1 MNIARYFT
9 ISEPERLALY
19 EEGRDR
25 KSLEKASLE
34 KDLFVCYFLHRA
46 FACAGV
52 GEHLTF
58 KGGTSLSKAH
68 AITDRFSEDVDLVV
82 DRNALGLPE
91 DGIPGPQHSARQ
103 QKERAKKIAKACY
116 AWAADVMIPKLRE
129 AMGADLAGRNWAF
142 TIAPDNDNHE
152 TNISFDFPRLFD
164 AGSYLLPNVKVDLVA
179 KADIWPSQPMPIRSY
194 LHELFPD
201 ALGEGSFMANTLHAE
216 RTMLEKALLLHEVL
230 IQRPEGPR
238 SRLARH
244 YYDLFFLL
252 RAGID
257 QLAKKDVGLYQAIV
271 QQRSIYYRYS
281 GVDYDALLQDG
292 FTIIP
297 QGAAHDAWHHDYDG
311 MSRDMFY
318 GEVPAFN
325 DVMTAMEQFEQEF
338 RLWLKG
344 LSYV

>member
-1 MNIARYFT
+1 MNIARYLT
-9 ISEPERLALY
+9 LPEDHQRDLILSGKLRKKLEP
-19 EEGRDR
+19 
-25 KSLEKASLE
+25 ASLE

-82 DRNALGLPE
+82 DRNALGLSE

-103 QKERAKKIAKACY
+103 QKERAKKIAKACH

-129 AMGADLAGRNWAF
+129 AMGADLAGRNWAL

-201 ALGEGSFMANTLHAE
+201 ALGEGVFMANTLHAE

-238 SRLARH
+238 NRLARH
-244 YYDLFFLL
+244 YYDLFFLR
-252 RAGID
+252 RAGIT
-257 QLAKKDVGLYQAIV
+257 QLTMEVVSLYPAIV

-281 GVDYDALLQDG
+281 GVDYDALLSEG
-292 FTIIP
+292 FSIIP
-297 QGAAHDAWHHDYDG
+297 QGAAREAWHQDYDG

-318 GEVPAFN
+318 GEVPTFN
-325 DVMTAMEQFEQEF
+325 DVMKAMEEFETEF
-338 RLWLKG
+338 RAHLKSAV
-344 LSYV
+344 L